1 LLCAFGFIMYWLF
14 TWLFVSSL
22 DSWHDKRDICDD
34 HTHTHTHTSL
44 SCYVLWSK
52 VKVCMSRKTTCIGI
66 WFASC
71 CTLIEGERETHLHF
85 FLIDVINVHRWCTS
99 FFAPD
104 FWTVVKILFAMPQRF
119 SLFISI
125 QFTKFGFLII
135 IYCLSFC
142 ENVSYL
148 TLKIFF

>member
-1 LLCAFGFIMYWLF
+1 MCFRLYYVLVVYMAFCEL
-14 TWLFVSSL
+14 
-22 DSWHDKRDICDD
+22 SWFMAWQKGYMWWS
-34 HTHTHTHTSL
+34 HTHTQHTSL